1 MRGRDTLLPLLL
13 LPLLAP
19 VLIGG
24 TRGVEVALGRDAGP
38 GWPWVGLLGI
48 FALVYLTLGT
58 LMFRPLLEDA

>member
-1 MRGRDTLLPLLL
+1 
-13 LPLLAP
+13 

-24 TRGVEVALGRDAGP
+24 TRGIEVALGRDAGP